1 MVRKAQ
7 VEGNDK
13 EYFIEKDYI
22 NIWRFEEDF
31 IITNEDLP
39 FIKKAIRLLEEK
51 MKSKKKNHKIILTSR
66 IRLPLSESPILPSK
80 KGQVGKLN
88 LKGGRNKK

>member
-13 EYFIEKDYI
+13 EYFVGKDYI
-22 NIWRFEEDF
+22 EIWRFEEDF
-31 IITNEDLP
+31 TITDEDLP

-51 MKSKKKNHKIILTSR
+51 MKSKKKNHKVILTSR
-66 IRLPLSESPILPSK
+66 IRLPLTEPSLPSK